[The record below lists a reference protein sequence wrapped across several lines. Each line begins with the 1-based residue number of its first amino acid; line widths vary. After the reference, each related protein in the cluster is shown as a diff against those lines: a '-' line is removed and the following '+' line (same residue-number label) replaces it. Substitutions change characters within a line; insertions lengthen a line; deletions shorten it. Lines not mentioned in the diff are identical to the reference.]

1 MLGRLGSPRRGVSR
15 RRVTGPSDHV
25 IRLDPRNAVAYQDT
39 GSAYYQLGQ
48 YERAIW
54 DFNEAI
60 MRDSEYAEAYY
71 NRGISYESIGKQM
84 EAERDYA
91 KAKELGY
98 EGADADV
105 NRGDA

>member
-1 MLGRLGSPRRGVSR
+1 
-15 RRVTGPSDHV
+15 
-25 IRLDPRNAVAYQDT
+25 
-39 GSAYYQLGQ
+39 
-48 YERAIW
+48 
-54 DFNEAI
+54 